1 MCFGANLKRVIII
14 VIICMFMVILVI
26 RLIVTFRVTLMVR
39 QRGEGSRQQGNQEN
53 REEKMLSMPLFWGR
67 KN

>member
-1 MCFGANLKRVIII
+1 
-14 VIICMFMVILVI
+14 MVILVI
-26 RLIVTFRVTLMVR
+26 RLRVTLIVTFRVTLMVR

-67 KN
+67 QN

>member
-1 MCFGANLKRVIII
+1 
-14 VIICMFMVILVI
+14 MVILVI
-26 RLIVTFRVTLMVR
+26 RLRVALIVTFRVTLTVG

-53 REEKMLSMPLFWGR
+53 REKKMLSMPLFWER